1 MALCIAKM
9 TCYFFFNKNLNED
22 SGVFFCLLVGV
33 LSVCVFVVVV
43 LFYFIT
49 GKITDLL
56 FVIQAR
62 G

>member
-1 MALCIAKM
+1 M

-22 SGVFFCLLVGV
+22 SGVFFCLLVGFFV
-33 LSVCVFVVVV
+33 CVCVFVVVV

-49 GKITDLL
+49 GKITALL

>member
-1 MALCIAKM
+1 M

-22 SGVFFCLLVGV
+22 SGFFFCLLVGV